1 MLRGLAHV
9 DIVCRDVDR
18 SIAFYLD
25 VLGDLGLVPPVTF
38 EGERGELIHYMRFPG
53 DGSGSIGLRAA
64 SGPEA
69 EQPFELYA
77 RGLHHIAFGV
87 ERREDVDRAHEAAVR
102 AGAEILHA
110 PRAWP
115 EYHEHYY
122 GTFFLDPD
130 GFRLEIRSRTPD

>member
-1 MLRGLAHV
+1 VVLTGLAHV
-9 DIVCRDVDR
+9 DIVCRDVER
-18 SIAFYLD
+18 SIGFYID
-25 VLGDLGLVPPVTF
+25 VFGGLGLTPPATF
-38 EGERGELIHYMRFPG
+38 EGERGETIHYLRFPG
-53 DGSGSIGLRAA
+53 GSIGVRAA

-69 EQPFELYA
+69 AQQYELYA
-77 RGLHHIAFGV
+77 PGLHHIAFGV
-87 ERREDVDRAHEAAVR
+87 ETRADVDAAHEAAVR

-130 GFRLEIRSRTPD
+130 GFRLEVRSRTP